1 MVCPQRPRRARA
13 RHDRPARPPWPA
25 RSRQQAG
32 PCPASRTAPAD
43 ILLVEDDDF
52 CRQALARLLEAEGF
66 AVAQAADGREAL
78 RLLREG
84 PPPRLVLLD
93 LVLPHVDGWQVAEAL
108 DQGPWL
114 PVIVFSAAAEL
125 PPSPCIVDHFRK
137 PIVVAEL
144 LRTVRRHC
152 PDRR

>member
-1 MVCPQRPRRARA
+1 MVCPQRPHRARA
-13 RHDRPARPPWPA
+13 RHDRPAWPA
-25 RSRQQAG
+25 RSRHRAG
-32 PCPASRTAPAD
+32 PGPAARTAPAD
-43 ILLVEDDDF
+43 VLLVEDDDF
-52 CRQALARLLEAEGF
+52 CRQALARLLEADGL

-108 DQGPWL
+108 DRGPWL
-114 PVIVFSAAAEL
+114 PVIVVSASADL
-125 PPSPCIVDHFRK
+125 PASPRIVGHFRK

-144 LRTVRRHC
+144 LRSVRRHC
-152 PDRR
+152 PDRG